1 MPVLYEVGISKQR
14 PASNLRTT
22 SGLRL
27 LSSGRMWSNAFWE
40 TLRFPVWV
48 WIPDFVSHNA
58 LAWIP
63 NSCRGNCEVVA
74 ILRTEW
80 RLVSRLLRAGL
91 SVPPGLC
98 LGKVSALLSPTF
110 LRSMQN
116 CGIRWVNRP
125 FNRGGVVVGTFFS
138 FFLLPSV
145 AWLLAGAWLNPLG

>member
-1 MPVLYEVGISKQR
+1 MYSEQLMYLFWVSGTHSAFSFRGEHRTRSLPVLAEVCISKQR

-27 LSSGRMWSNAFWE
+27 FSSARMWSNAFWE
-40 TLRFPVWV
+40 TLRFPGWV

-58 LAWIP
+58 LARIR

-80 RLVSRLLRAGL
+80 RLVSRLPRAGL
-91 SVPPGLC
+91 SVPPGIC
-98 LGKVSALLSPTF
+98 LGNVSALLSPTV

-116 CGIRWVNRP
+116 CGKGWVNR
-125 FNRGGVVVGTFFS
+125 S
-138 FFLLPSV
+138 F
-145 AWLLAGAWLNPLG
+145 